1 MQLYVKYFYS
11 GVDVRVMDAKA
22 KEQFRWK
29 FYSLA
34 LQLNAIILLVAL
46 AVLSFFLVPVP
57 FRYPAV
63 AIMLIGAGLLT
74 YFFWKKYTE
83 TKAWLDEQPDKK
95 ENE

>member
-1 MQLYVKYFYS
+1 
-11 GVDVRVMDAKA
+11 MDAKA

-34 LQLNAIILLVAL
+34 LQLNAIILLAAL
-46 AVLSFFLVPVP
+46 AVLAFFLVPLP

-63 AIMLIGAGLLT
+63 AIMLLAAAILT
-74 YFFWKKYTE
+74 YLFRKKYTE

-95 ENE
+95 EDQ

>member
-1 MQLYVKYFYS
+1 
-11 GVDVRVMDAKA
+11 MDAQA

-46 AVLSFFLVPVP
+46 AVLAFFLVPLQ
-57 FRYPAV
+57 FRYAAV
-63 AIMLIGAGLLT
+63 AILLGVAGVLT
-74 YFFWKKYTE
+74 WFFRKKYSE

-95 ENE
+95 EDEQAS

>member
-1 MQLYVKYFYS
+1 
-11 GVDVRVMDAKA
+11 MDAQA

-46 AVLSFFLVPVP
+46 AVIALFLAPVQ

-63 AIMLIGAGLLT
+63 AVLLASAFVLG
-74 YFFWKKYTE
+74 FFFRKKYLQ

-95 ENE
+95 EDE

>member
-1 MQLYVKYFYS
+1 
-11 GVDVRVMDAKA
+11 MDAKA

-46 AVLSFFLVPVP
+46 AVLAFFLAPME

-63 AIMLIGAGLLT
+63 ALLLVCAAVLSFVFRT
-74 YFFWKKYTE
+74 KYLATR
-83 TKAWLDEQPDKK
+83 AWLDEQPDKK
-95 ENE
+95 EDG

>member
-1 MQLYVKYFYS
+1 
-11 GVDVRVMDAKA
+11 MDLKA

-46 AVLSFFLVPVP
+46 TVLALFLVPVQ
-57 FRYPAV
+57 FRYPAAV
-63 AIMLIGAGLLT
+63 VMLAAAGVLT
-74 YFFWKKYTE
+74 YSFRKKYTE

-95 ENE
+95 EDV

>member
-1 MQLYVKYFYS
+1 
-11 GVDVRVMDAKA
+11 MDAKA

-34 LQLNAIILLVAL
+34 LQLNAIILIVAL
-46 AVLSFFLVPVP
+46 AVLSFFLVPLQY
-57 FRYPAV
+57 RYTAV
-63 AIMLIGAGLLT
+63 AILLIAAGVLT
-74 YFFWKKYTE
+74 YSFWKRYNV

>member
-1 MQLYVKYFYS
+1 
-11 GVDVRVMDAKA
+11 MDAQA

-46 AVLSFFLVPVP
+46 AIIALFLAPVQ

-63 AIMLIGAGLLT
+63 VIFLASAVVLGFFFRRK
-74 YFFWKKYTE
+74 YFIP
-83 TKAWLDEQPDKK
+83 KAWLDEQPDKK
-95 ENE
+95 EDE

>member
-1 MQLYVKYFYS
+1 
-11 GVDVRVMDAKA
+11 MDAKA

-46 AVLSFFLVPVP
+46 TILAFFLVPLP

-63 AIMLIGAGLLT
+63 ALMLIIAGVLAWL
-74 YFFWKKYTE
+74 FRKKYTE

-95 ENE
+95 EDE

>member
-1 MQLYVKYFYS
+1 
-11 GVDVRVMDAKA
+11 MDAKA

-46 AVLSFFLVPVP
+46 AVLAFFLFPLP

-63 AIMLIGAGLLT
+63 ALMIVIAAVLSYL
-74 YFFWKKYTE
+74 FRKKYTE
-83 TKAWLDEQPDKK
+83 TRAWLDEQPDKK
-95 ENE
+95 EDE

>member
-1 MQLYVKYFYS
+1 
-11 GVDVRVMDAKA
+11 MDAKA

-46 AVLSFFLVPVP
+46 AVLAFFLVPVQ

-63 AIMLIGAGLLT
+63 AVMLIAAGALSLS
-74 YFFWKKYTE
+74 FWKKYGE

-95 ENE
+95 EDE

>member
-1 MQLYVKYFYS
+1 
-11 GVDVRVMDAKA
+11 MDAKA

-46 AVLSFFLVPVP
+46 TVLCFFLVPLP
-57 FRYPAV
+57 FRYPVV
-63 AIMLIGAGLLT
+63 AIMLFAAVILSYL
-74 YFFWKKYTE
+74 FRKKYTE

-95 ENE
+95 EDE

>member
-1 MQLYVKYFYS
+1 
-11 GVDVRVMDAKA
+11 MDAKA

-46 AVLSFFLVPVP
+46 AVLALFLAPVQ

-63 AIMLIGAGLLT
+63 AIMLAAAVVLG
-74 YFFWKKYTE
+74 FFFQKKYFA

-95 ENE
+95 EDE

>member
-1 MQLYVKYFYS
+1 
-11 GVDVRVMDAKA
+11 MDAQA

-46 AVLSFFLVPVP
+46 AVIALFLAPVQ

-63 AIMLIGAGLLT
+63 AVLLASACVLG
-74 YFFWKKYTE
+74 FFFRKKYFQ

-95 ENE
+95 EDE